1 MRFQVRPLG
10 SSVFNFLNYLEII
23 KTRSSDSKKQ
33 VIELEK
39 YINKEECQFSCIIY
53 DLNEKKAKEKLYQP
67 ESQLL
72 YKCDQIEKE
81 IQNLQEYINCNYDA
95 PQNEL
100 IQKELIMIK
109 SLEPIL

>member
-1 MRFQVRPLG
+1 M
-10 SSVFNFLNYLEII
+10 YH
-23 KTRSSDSKKQ
+23 
-33 VIELEK
+33 
-39 YINKEECQFSCIIY
+39 IY
-53 DLNEKKAKEKLYQP
+53 DLNEKKAQEKLYQP

-72 YKCDQIEKE
+72 YKCDQMEKE